1 LNGNRL
7 RAHPF
12 ADALG
17 NTFTTYYTTQSIDA
31 EFYDQ
36 LSADVWVAP
45 VYLNAA
51 TGQNF
56 TSWPEFFGPHQ
67 DNGDFFTTPQRNN
80 LSSIIFDENATGDND
95 QLNGIVVFGYA
106 NRTSTAPQPYPAQ
119 QIVLLTDAF
128 CSSACATFVE
138 LMHHQAG
145 VRTVVAG
152 GRPEPGPMQA
162 VGGTR
167 GAQSYTSVD
176 IDQDI
181 EVAEILNTSVTNV
194 VPDRS
199 VGNYINFAGF
209 NIKDAIRPGENFP
222 LQFAYEAATC
232 RIFYTQH
239 TVYNY
244 LNLWNYVVDAVWR
257 NPSLCIDGS
266 ANGTTILPTNT
277 TGPTK
282 NQKAITEA
290 NDQDIANL
298 ILTGLASS
306 PQPSSKAQKRDTPSP
321 TTPHDALSSYHL
333 SNHISDGKIN
343 IGDCAACSSRP
354 GFICA
359 PVPTCVQGAKRT
371 QKMCARACQRGG
383 APCGS
388 SENCFFGSGPG
399 FCFSNREALQFANC
413 KTPTSNIQAQTTK
426 AVGDGNF
433 QLPYGRQ
440 ARRVVRPGG

>member
-1 LNGNRL
+1 M
-7 RAHPF
+7 
-12 ADALG
+12 
-17 NTFTTYYTTQSIDA
+17 
-31 EFYDQ
+31 
-36 LSADVWVAP
+36 AP

-56 TSWPEFFGPHQ
+56 TSWPEFFGPHL

-95 QLNGIVVFGYA
+95 QSNGIVVSGFA
-106 NRTSTAPQPYPAQ
+106 NRTSTSPQPYTAQ

-152 GRPEPGPMQA
+152 GRPELGPMQA
-162 VGGTR
+162 VGGSR
-167 GAQSYTSVD
+167 GAQSYSSVAL
-176 IDQDI
+176 DQDI

-194 VPDRS
+194 LPDRS
-199 VGNYINFAGF
+199 VGNYIYFANF

-244 LNLWNYVVDAVWR
+244 LNLWNYVADAVWR

-277 TGPTK
+277 TGPAK
-282 NQKAITEA
+282 NQKSITA
-290 NDQDIANL
+290 AAVFPQ
-298 ILTGLASS
+298 IL
-306 PQPSSKAQKRDTPSP
+306 QPSQPQKRDTPSP
-321 TTPHDALSSYHL
+321 TTLHDALSSHHL
-333 SNHISDGKIN
+333 SNHLTDGDIN
-343 IGDCAACSSRP
+343 VGDCAACRGRP
-354 GFICA
+354 GFVCA
-359 PVPTCVQGAKRT
+359 PVPVCIQGIT
-371 QKMCARACQRGG
+371 QIRNTCARACQRGG
-383 APCGS
+383 ATCGTA
-388 SENCFFGSGPG
+388 ETCFFGSGPG
-399 FCFSNREALQFANC
+399 FCLGTRQSLQLANC
-413 KTPTSNIQAQTTK
+413 KTPTRNIPGQTTK
-426 AVGDGNF
+426 AVGDGNAH
-433 QLPYGRQ
+433 LPFARQ
-440 ARRVVRPGG
+440 PRRIIRPGG